1 MIDLEPHSTCVWRRE
16 RGEGKRERYPAW
28 IERVCACVVRIGR
41 GATASAKG
49 EAEGTHI
56 FERDAPWTLGLA
68 RRPREEGGE
77 REGEISV
84 GPLLCTRGVKQRS
97 QRVEEERSRRGSGW
111 SGSLGAFE
119 NTAGNEEVGRLL
131 SD

>member
-16 RGEGKRERYPAW
+16 RERD
-28 IERVCACVVRIGR
+28 RTCVRACVVRIGR

-68 RRPREEGGE
+68 RRPRVGGE
-77 REGEISV
+77 RGRDI
-84 GPLLCTRGVKQRS
+84 GRS
-97 QRVEEERSRRGSGW
+97 AFVHARRKAAFTTRRGDTVRADLVRLVLRARSKTRRGAKEKLVA
-111 SGSLGAFE
+111 SYRIRSL
-119 NTAGNEEVGRLL
+119 T
-131 SD
+131 

>member
-1 MIDLEPHSTCVWRRE
+1 MCLV
-16 RGEGKRERYPAW
+16 KRER
-28 IERVCACVVRIGR
+28 ERDRTCVRACVVRIGR

-68 RRPREEGGE
+68 RRPRVGG

-97 QRVEEERSRRGSGW
+97 QRGEETLFARIWFVWFFGRVRKHGGERRRSW
-111 SGSLGAFE
+111 SPRIGLG
-119 NTAGNEEVGRLL
+119 R
-131 SD
+131 

>member
-1 MIDLEPHSTCVWRRE
+1 MFGEERERERDRTCVR
-16 RGEGKRERYPAW
+16 
-28 IERVCACVVRIGR
+28 ACVVRIGR

-68 RRPREEGGE
+68 RRPRVGGE
-77 REGEISV
+77 RGRDIGRSAFV
-84 GPLLCTRGVKQRS
+84 HARRKAAFTTRRGDCS
-97 QRVEEERSRRGSGW
+97 RGSGS
-111 SGSLGAFE
+111 SGSSGAFE
-119 NTAGNEEVGRLL
+119 NTAGSEGEVGRLV